1 MSMEEMIRQV
11 KRIHVDK
18 LGSDQNIERMGQNDA
33 ITMPIF
39 AGITLTGLYFAMDYF
54 GKEATNHFILF
65 YFGLVGGAGA
75 KALLFMLTGDR
86 FKKDDET
93 FVFDFSIKMIG
104 LEVQLTKLDIPCTVV
119 SVIWMGIYA
128 FAKNMLFNNF
138 LALIFTLQA
147 MKGMFIGNFKN
158 GFILLTLL
166 FFYDIFFVFGTDVML
181 TVAKGIDAPIK
192 LIFPKDYTGEDPKF
206 SLLGLGDIIIPGIF
220 VSLCLRFDILKSIDI
235 EELQNVIT
243 DEKDG
248 SGDKGGVARFL
259 FRAAGNSQKSY
270 FTAVLIGYLM
280 AIVAT
285 IIVMFAFD
293 HGQPALLYL
302 VPGCILMVLG
312 TAWVKGE
319 TAELWEFSEDLFLEG
334 SGNDEDDKKDN

>member
-1 MSMEEMIRQV
+1 
-11 KRIHVDK
+11 
-18 LGSDQNIERMGQNDA
+18 
-33 ITMPIF
+33 
-39 AGITLTGLYFAMDYF
+39 
-54 GKEATNHFILF
+54 
-65 YFGLVGGAGA
+65 
-75 KALLFMLTGDR
+75 
-86 FKKDDET
+86 
-93 FVFDFSIKMIG
+93 
-104 LEVQLTKLDIPCTVV
+104 
-119 SVIWMGIYA
+119 MGIYA
-128 FAKNMLFNNF
+128 FYKNMIFNNF

-147 MKGMFIGNFKN
+147 MQSLFIGNFKN

-166 FFYDIFFVFGTDVML
+166 FFYDIFFVFGTEVML

-192 LIFPKDYTGEDPKF
+192 LIFPKDYSGEENKF

-220 VSLCLRFDILKSIDI
+220 VSLCLRFDILKSVDKQELI
-235 EELQNVIT
+235 EVIE

-259 FRAAGNSQKSY
+259 YEAAANAPKSY
-270 FTAVLIGYLM
+270 FIAVLIGYLM

-312 TAWVKGE
+312 TACMKGE
-319 TAELWEFSEDLFLEG
+319 MDELWEFTEDLFLDG
-334 SGNDEDDKKDN
+334 GDDDDTKKDN